1 MTVKDGFK
9 VPDFNLVDQKGNIL
23 TLDSLSGKPAVLYF
37 YPKDETPGCTVE
49 ACEFRDI
56 YAEFSKLDC
65 EVFGISPDD
74 INSHNKFINKHSLPF
89 TLLCDSEKKMIKDY
103 GVWGEKNMYGKKSM
117 GIIRSTFLID
127 KDGKLIKKWSNVR
140 AKGHAEKVVNELQKI

>member
-9 VPDFNLVDQKGNIL
+9 VPDFNLVDPKGNIL

-56 YAEFSKLDC
+56 YEEFNKLDC
-65 EVFGISPDD
+65 EVYGISPDD

-89 TLLCDSEKKMIKDY
+89 TLLCDPEKKMIKDY

>member
-56 YAEFSKLDC
+56 YEEFNKLDC
-65 EVFGISPDD
+65 EVYGISPDD

-140 AKGHAEKVVNELQKI
+140 AKGHAEKVMNELHKI